1 MGDKSLKDDENIK
14 NLLDY
19 ADQNVNLMREVRE
32 ISNRI
37 DRVQEEA
44 KRDAK
49 ANKWLQIATLIIA
62 MLSLLSTVV
71 IGVIGLLS

>member
-44 KRDAK
+44 TRDAK

>member
-1 MGDKSLKDDENIK
+1 MKDDENIK

>member
-71 IGVIGLLS
+71 IGVIGLLG